1 MRQQAFCAPRALQPS
16 LAISHLFLGL
26 MVWLALWS
34 ALERKLR
41 HGILAVRPGR
51 YLPGV
56 AGISREMGLILR
68 KLY

>member
-1 MRQQAFCAPRALQPS
+1 MRQQGFFVPLALPPN
-16 LAISHLFLGL
+16 LAILHLFLGR

-51 YLPGV
+51 CLPGV